1 MEDSSNYTNENDE
14 STFIDLNSSVFIDS
28 KLSPEDIRKKCREY
42 VKLPNQSKYK
52 DFIEK
57 LFKESNEKFINI
69 NSKDKMF
76 CEKYR
81 EINEYVAEIKSIP
94 IITIKDFIKIK
105 EYAISKGGFLTSNNR
120 KVLYKKIYLLNHNN
134 TYKMLYI
141 DYKAVIDRNWDFHKT
156 DIFSEK
162 TIYDEMANKCDDKT
176 IMADYCRSRILQDA
190 KDENDREK
198 ALLITQ
204 DLCKFLKLMCSL
216 NNNIYNYYQGY
227 HDLALFFI
235 LLYHNCPQYAVS
247 VFQRFSEFNLKEL
260 LNIKYKQKKIVD
272 GRYNMIEMNDTL
284 KILKFIIEYMDPKV
298 KNFFEEIEKNEEI
311 IFNKNNKNKNKD
323 SINEDKII
331 ICDFAFEWIITLF
344 TRYFEDYNKIYRI
357 FDYLLVSHSLAIYF
371 LCAELIIDFY
381 YKNKDKNN
389 ISDKAGQFDYYVKNI
404 KFDEIDFDYYIK
416 KCEEN
421 LQKYVGNSEF
431 RKMYKNL
438 KLNKFY
444 PIISEQPFVEKWV
457 MLNNQQEY
465 KSNFWNY
472 LMGQWGLF
480 KSFFTNDEDNNNQK
494 NGNKNKKQK

>member
-28 KLSPEDIRKKCREY
+28 KLSPKDIRKKIREY

-94 IITIKDFIKIK
+94 KITIKDFIKIK

-162 TIYDEMANKCDDKT
+162 KIYDEMANKCDDKT

-311 IFNKNNKNKNKD
+311 TFNKNNKNKNKD

-457 MLNNQQEY
+457 MLNNQKEY

>member
-94 IITIKDFIKIK
+94 KITIKDFIKIK

-162 TIYDEMANKCDDKT
+162 KIYDEMANKCDDKT

-235 LLYHNCPQYAVS
+235 LLYHKCPHYAVS